1 MIARETTI
9 AQCFLLSEVR
19 LSEVL
24 VYVKCHVGMSERQP
38 FSVLVIFVNS
48 VVGNYKA
55 LFYAWKCTSMIM
67 FIVGDLFI
75 IVHRVVQ
82 SLVRSLGSS
91 TVLTSHAVFN
101 LHCSK

>member
-1 MIARETTI
+1 MSDSAGNKYRTVFS
-9 AQCFLLSEVR
+9 AVR
-19 LSEVL
+19 GRHSAVL

-48 VVGNYKA
+48 VVDNYKA
-55 LFYAWKCTSMIM
+55 LFFYAWKCTSMIM

-82 SLVRSLGSS
+82 SKLVRD
-91 TVLTSHAVFN
+91 
-101 LHCSK
+101 K